1 MASRAGQ
8 QAMGDRA
15 VEAEARDMTTTT
27 TRRLVIVS
35 DGLVGTGR
43 RNGGGS
49 CGGCEY
55 MYVLDWFGRGTERA
69 TRTVSVILYPS
80 NPSARFCHCFVFSN

>member
-1 MASRAGQ
+1 
-8 QAMGDRA
+8 MGDRA

-35 DGLVGTGR
+35 DGLVGSGR

-55 MYVLDWFGRGTERA
+55 MYVLDWFGRGTESDSYCIHPIQARGFA
-69 TRTVSVILYPS
+69 T
-80 NPSARFCHCFVFSN
+80 VFFFKGPKTQVLADEF